1 MSKCQLFGKPVLA
14 LLLTF
19 VCSSAKA
26 QDYVGVLPELIQP
39 ETVEILGLSD
49 EQVASIKG
57 VISKRTAGAITL
69 GQMLK
74 EAPIDQKPVLRA
86 KYGRESEEMGLQFLS
101 EKQID
106 RVNQLRVEWRGMLA
120 LSDDAV
126 ASKMNLA
133 DWQKDMVAEWADR
146 VQRDSRKDT
155 AQKTMNQAQT
165 AIRKD
170 ISQSQFAMWQALAG
184 QIAMSEAGEPVP
196 PEQFDAKATIGA
208 TETPVDNAEL
218 PIEDIRLKLSFQGT
232 PWDEVIRWLAEQ
244 ADFSLQSDVI
254 PPGAFN
260 FRDRSRMY
268 TISEAMDVM
277 NSQLLS
283 SGHILMKT
291 GRMLRC
297 VNFEEDQEIAG
308 EFINEITE
316 YVTIDELDR
325 FGDYE
330 PVKVAFVLSRL
341 DPDEFAEEIEQLVSI
356 QGTVRSIPSTGEVIV
371 CDMARNVRQIAAMIA
386 RAENPDS
393 ARGSTIKSFPL
404 KHINAEEVLSVARP
418 LLGLEEEA
426 NVSEDIKISTDTFG
440 TTIYATGAADKV
452 QNLKDLV
459 TQMDVMPDAA
469 DSPIEIENPV
479 LNRHRVVGVSL
490 QLAYEIVSQLL
501 AGAPDVRLAQDEAS
515 KQLVLWARP
524 SEHDLVTKALQEIS
538 GESSDFEVIQLKKLD
553 VQLAISAI
561 NKFFGISDS
570 EDAESGQPVID
581 GDLYARQ
588 VWVKGTAT
596 QVEQI
601 RQFLSDLEGNMDS
614 NNVLGNSIIS
624 IPLTGRSAQRALTQ
638 AEQLWN
644 QMNNKNRI
652 RFIESPSER
661 RGDTGLEERSFA
673 PNVDEKEASKVKK
686 ERAGD
691 SASLS
696 GIPNGRFVGFPQ
708 EAPSASDGSPAAVAS
723 SEDIMIMQGPS
734 GLIVSSED
742 TAALARFEAM
752 MRLFIQ
758 QAELGSIEPTVIY
771 LKNIKAAAAKEL
783 LETVLSGTASS
794 GGGGSLLGDMTS
806 SVFGG
811 FGGGMM
817 GALLGGGSAPDLLGS
832 GDGQATGDYTITA
845 DPRLNALIVKANP
858 TDMNLIEQLLQVF
871 DQVESPIAIET
882 QGRTVLIP
890 VVTQDV
896 EDVVNIVKQMY
907 GSRIEGNSTSGGA
920 GGGGRGG
927 GQPNPAEFLQAL
939 RGGGRGGRGGGSGQ
953 SELAEAK
960 IAVGADTSTNM
971 LIVRAQPQDIEDI
984 RALVNMLDQAGEAE
998 KEEIGYAS
1006 LDGKLNASVFQD
1018 SVSRMLGPNA
1028 QTNVSSQG
1036 QTTTA
1041 GGSSAPGGAGGGAA
1055 QTDAQRQAA
1064 RAAFFERLRA
1074 GGAFG
1079 GGAGG
1084 RGGGPGGAT
1093 GGRGGAGGGGFGG
1106 GRGGFGGG
1114 GFGGGRGG
1122 PGGAG
1127 GGRGGGGR

>member
-1 MSKCQLFGKPVLA
+1 MSKCQLFGKPCLA

-19 VCSSAKA
+19 ICASAKA
-26 QDYVGVLPELIQP
+26 QDYVGILPELIQP
-39 ETVEILGLSD
+39 ETVEILGLSED
-49 EQVASIKG
+49 QVTSIKG

-74 EAPIDQKPVLRA
+74 EAPIDQKPILRA
-86 KYGRESEEMGLQFLS
+86 KYGRESEEMGLEFLS
-101 EKQID
+101 EKQVA

-120 LSDDAV
+120 LADDQV
-126 ASKMNLA
+126 ATKLNLA
-133 DWQKDMVAEWADR
+133 DWQKELVADWAER
-146 VQRDSRKDT
+146 VQRDSRKDN
-155 AQKTMNQAQT
+155 AQKTLNEAQT

-184 QIAMSEAGEPVP
+184 QIDMSQAGEPVP
-196 PEQFDAKATIGA
+196 PPQFDAKATIGA
-208 TETPVDNAEL
+208 VESSVDNAEL

-268 TISEAMDVM
+268 TVSEAMDVM

-283 SGHILMKT
+283 TGHIMMKT

-308 EFINEITE
+308 EFISEITE
-316 YVTIDELDR
+316 YVTVEELDR
-325 FGDYE
+325 FGDFE

-404 KHINAEEVLSVARP
+404 KHINAEEILAVARP

-426 NVSEDIKISTDTFG
+426 NVSEEIKISTDTFG

-459 TQMDVMPDAA
+459 TQMDVMPDAD
-469 DSPIEIENPV
+469 DSVIEIENPV

-570 EDAESGQPVID
+570 EEADSGQPVID

-601 RQFLSDLEGNMDS
+601 RQFLADLES
-614 NNVLGNSIIS
+614 NIENDVLGESVIS
-624 IPLTGRSAQRALTQ
+624 IPLTGRSAQRALSQ
-638 AEQLWN
+638 AEMLWN

-652 RFIESPSER
+652 RVIASPSER
-661 RGDTGLEERSFA
+661 GSDNGLQERSFA

-686 ERAGD
+686 DTDGS
-691 SASLS
+691 SASLNRM
-696 GIPNGRFVGFPQ
+696 PAGRLVGFPQ
-708 EAPSASDGSPAAVAS
+708 EAPSASDAVEPAATG
-723 SEDIMIMQGPS
+723 SEDIMIMQGPT
-734 GLIVSSED
+734 GLIVSSQD

-758 QAELGSIEPTVIY
+758 QSEMGAIEPTVIY

-783 LETVLSGTASS
+783 LETVLSGSASS

-806 SVFGG
+806 SVLGG

-817 GALLGGGSAPDLLGS
+817 GALLGGGGGPDLLGS

-858 TDMNLIEQLLQVF
+858 VDMNLIEQLLQVF

-882 QGRTVLIP
+882 QGQTVLIP
-890 VVTQDV
+890 VITQDV
-896 EDVVNIVKQMY
+896 GDVVNIVKQMY
-907 GSRIEGNSTSGGA
+907 GSRIEGNNTGGGA
-920 GGGGRGG
+920 SGGGRG

-939 RGGGRGGRGGGSGQ
+939 RGGGRGGRGGGSAQ

-1036 QTTTA
+1036 QTQA
-1041 GGSSAPGGAGGGAA
+1041 GGSSNATQGGGGTA

-1079 GGAGG
+1079 GGRGG
-1084 RGGGPGGAT
+1084 GGGPGGAT
-1093 GGRGGAGGGGFGG
+1093 GGRGGAAPGGFGG
-1106 GRGGFGGG
+1106 GRGGFGG
-1114 GFGGGRGG
+1114 F
-1122 PGGAG
+1122 G
-1127 GGRGGGGR
+1127 GGRGGGGPGGGATRGGGR